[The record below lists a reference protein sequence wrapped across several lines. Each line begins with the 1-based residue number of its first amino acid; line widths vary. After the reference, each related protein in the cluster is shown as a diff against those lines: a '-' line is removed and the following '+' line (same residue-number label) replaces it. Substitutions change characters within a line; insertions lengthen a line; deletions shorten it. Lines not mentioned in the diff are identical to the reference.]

1 MRLKSIKLAG
11 FKSFVDPTTVSF
23 KSNMTAVVGP
33 NGCGKSNII
42 DAVRW
47 VMGESSAKNLRG
59 ESMTDV
65 IFNGSSGRQPVGQ
78 ASIELLFENND
89 GKLTGELAG
98 FSEISIKRKVTRE
111 GISQYYL
118 NGSKCRRRDV
128 TDIFLGTGMGPRSYA
143 IIEQGMISKLIE
155 SKPEDLRVFLEE
167 AAGISKYKERR
178 RETENR
184 MRRTQENLERL
195 ADIREE
201 LGKQLQHLK
210 RQANAAERYADFKK
224 DERFQSAKLN
234 ALNWQKL
241 DLELQQKSEF
251 VKKYECEIE
260 STLFA
265 KTNNE
270 NKITLYRTQVEER
283 QALLQSAQA
292 KFYQSGAEIS
302 ALEQQLK
309 FQKNKQIEQE
319 QKLTKLQ
326 NELVEIDQTLALD
339 VEQQEIV
346 EFELENTLIEL
357 EETEA
362 KLEAAGYELESKEL
376 SMQAWQKEW
385 AEFNEVN
392 ASTKQEVELKQN
404 KIHTYEQ
411 RVTELDSRNDRLSEE
426 KCLLIEQLA
435 ELDVDHWVN
444 EMQIIEEQ
452 ALSLQ
457 QDISKQVPVIL
468 DAKQEI
474 EQLNSSKAEIYRHL
488 SEKKAVQAS
497 LTTLQNA
504 ALGDN
509 VEQEEKWLQTQGVFD
524 PVRLMDQLSVSPG
537 WESAAEQV
545 LEVWLKAVFIKS
557 HSANEFD
564 CAAFSELSQ
573 SLVLIESKSDVDNL
587 IKKQGTLAE
596 HIRGVEILTPLL
608 NKIRIATS
616 TQDAYEM
623 RHTLEADQSCI
634 TQDHV
639 WLGKHW
645 SRIYCPTKGQG
656 GVVLRAKQISA
667 LKNEI
672 PQLEFDIS
680 KKERAISV
688 LKVALNEAERDLT
701 ELESQ
706 SKKIAQAQSKLASQ
720 LSANKAKYDQ
730 IEIRIKKHDEDLSE
744 ISLSSEYEQIQLEE
758 TKEAWL
764 LAKEKLDNLT
774 EEKESFLGRKEMLDS
789 NLDAYRQQLKDTQN
803 LLHQS
808 QLKRQH
814 NLNQKQML
822 SQNVGRLSNE
832 SNSHKNQISD
842 IQSSDSMDDEA
853 VDNLKLTLE
862 GLLETR
868 LVAEDK
874 LTVAKN
880 SVDEV
885 SAGLRQEETNRSEFD
900 LSIQTSRNALESVR
914 MDTQALEINKRN
926 LLERIEQ
933 DDFEIDALLAQLSS
947 IDTESYLKNLIR
959 ELEVKIQRLG
969 SINLAAIEE
978 FKTQNER
985 KQGLDAQ
992 NDELMDALEILLS
1005 AIKKIDKETRIR
1017 FKETYDQ
1024 VNEGLQRLFPKIFGG
1039 GCAFLELT
1047 DDNLLETGVVI
1058 VARPPGKKNSTIHLL
1073 SGGEKSLTAIA
1084 LIFAIFELNPAPFCM
1099 LDEVDAPLDDANVGR
1114 FANMVKEMSSSVQ
1127 FIYIS
1132 HNKVSMEKADQLMG
1146 VTMHEPGVS
1155 RLVSVDIEEASAL
1168 VES

>member
-11 FKSFVDPTTVSF
+11 FKSFVDATTVSF
-23 KSNMTAVVGP
+23 VSNMTAVVGP

-89 GKLTGELAG
+89 GKLTGELAA

-111 GISQYYL
+111 GVSQYYL

-224 DERFQSAKLN
+224 DERFQTAKLN

-241 DLELQQKSEF
+241 DTELQEKSEF
-251 VKKYECEIE
+251 VKKYESEIE
-260 STLFA
+260 SILFA

-283 QALLQSAQA
+283 QELYQGAQT

-309 FQKNKQIEQE
+309 FQKTKQIEQE
-319 QKLTKLQ
+319 HKLSQLQ
-326 NELVEIDQTLALD
+326 NELIEIDENLSVD
-339 VEQQEIV
+339 VEQQEVV
-346 EFELENTLIEL
+346 EFELENILIEL

-376 SMQAWQKEW
+376 AMQTWQKEW

-392 ASTKQEVELKQN
+392 ASTKQELELKQN
-404 KIHTYEQ
+404 KIHTHEQ
-411 RVTELDSRNDRLSEE
+411 RVTELDHRTSRLSEE
-426 KCLLIEQLA
+426 KILLTEQLA
-435 ELDVDHWVN
+435 ELDVEHWLN
-444 EMQIIEEQ
+444 EQQIIEEQ
-452 ALSLQ
+452 AHTLQ
-457 QDISKQVPVIL
+457 EGISKQIPVID

-474 EQLNSSKAEIYRHL
+474 ERLSSSKADIYRQL
-488 SEKKAVQAS
+488 SEKKAVLAS
-497 LTTLQNA
+497 LATLQNA

-509 VEQEEKWLQTQGVFD
+509 VDQETQWLEAQGVCD
-524 PVRLMDQLSVSPG
+524 PLRLMDNLNVTPG
-537 WESAAEQV
+537 WELAAEQV
-545 LEVWLKAVFIKS
+545 LEVWLKAVFIKRNT
-557 HSANEFD
+557 ANEFD
-564 CAAFSELSQ
+564 GAALSQ
-573 SLVLIESKSDVDNL
+573 LRKSIVLIESISDDNSTV
-587 IKKQGTLAE
+587 KKQGTLAQ
-596 HIRGVEILTPLL
+596 HISGVEILIPIL
-608 NKIRIATS
+608 NKIHVATS
-616 TQDAYEM
+616 NDDAFQI
-623 RHTLEADQSCI
+623 RHTLDVDHSCI
-634 TQDHV
+634 TQDNL

-645 SRIYCPTKGQG
+645 SRVYCPDKGQG
-656 GVVLRAKQISA
+656 GVVLRAKQISE
-667 LKNEI
+667 LKEVI
-672 PQLEFDIS
+672 PQFELDIES
-680 KKERAISV
+680 KENAIRV
-688 LKVALNEAERDLT
+688 LKLALNEAETNLS
-701 ELESQ
+701 ELESL
-706 SKKIAQAQSKLASQ
+706 SRKIAQEQSKVAAQ
-720 LSANKAKYDQ
+720 VSANNAKFDQ
-730 IEIRIKKHDEDLSE
+730 IEIRIKRHEEDLSE
-744 ISLSSEYEQIQLEE
+744 IAISSEYEKIQLEE
-758 TKEAWL
+758 TKESWL
-764 LAKEKLDNLT
+764 LAKDKLDSLTDEKLT
-774 EEKESFLGRKEMLDS
+774 FMSRKETLDS
-789 NLDAYRQQLKDTQN
+789 NLDSYRQQLKETQN
-803 LLHQS
+803 FLHQS

-822 SQNVGRLSNE
+822 NQNIGRLRNE
-832 SNSHKNQISD
+832 SNNHKNQITD
-842 IQSSDSMDDEA
+842 IQSSESMDDETI
-853 VDNLKLTLE
+853 DNLKLTLE

-874 LTVAKN
+874 LSAAKN
-880 SVDEV
+880 AVDEV
-885 SAGLRQEETNRSEFD
+885 SVALRKEETNRSQFD

-914 MDTQALEINKRN
+914 MDTQALQINKRN
-926 LLERIEQ
+926 LQERIEL
-933 DDFEIDALLAQLSS
+933 DDFEVDALLAQLDV
-947 IDTESYLKNLIR
+947 IDTDSYLKNLIR
-959 ELEVKIQRLG
+959 ELEVKVQRLG

-978 FKTQNER
+978 FKTQSER
-985 KQGLDAQ
+985 KEGLDAQ

-1058 VARPPGKKNSTIHLL
+1058 VARPPGKKNSTIQLL

-1114 FANMVKEMSSSVQ
+1114 FANMVKEMSSRVQ